1 MRRRAVGD
9 TQLWWLP
16 NLLIVFGFGFTALI
30 AVTTDIPFW
39 VPLTV
44 LTFNF
49 ILAGLICARLQK
61 RNPDYDKLD
70 HATGSPSQVFS
81 FWVGAVA
88 LASWG
93 VSWKY
98 DLPYFTAFAC
108 AFLLV
113 TTSQSELVPERCGQ
127 LELSFLLFLSFL
139 IGVVLLILVHDGIQ
153 SHRGRLSGLMKWLR
167 TLPAAVAMLIAVATF
182 GFRLLW

>member
-1 MRRRAVGD
+1 MRRRGVD
-9 TQLWWLP
+9 DRQLWWLP
-16 NLLIVFGFGFTALI
+16 NLLIVFGFTTLI

-39 VPLTV
+39 VPLSV

-70 HATGSPSQVFS
+70 HARGSPSRVFS
-81 FWVGAVA
+81 FWVGAIA

-98 DLPYFTAFAC
+98 DLPYFTAFSY

-113 TTSQSELVPERCGQ
+113 TTSLAVNSIVIDWEDNRPG
-127 LELSFLLFLSFL
+127 
-139 IGVVLLILVHDGIQ
+139 G
-153 SHRGRLSGLMKWLR
+153 WLH
-167 TLPAAVAMLIAVATF
+167 PD
-182 GFRLLW
+182 